1 MSTSRLHDVDSAPPP
16 VEGETRYRL
25 HRRFDRMGRLVG
37 DRGMARLFEA
47 HVLVVGL
54 GGVGS
59 FAVEALVRSGIG
71 RLTLVDFDRVCVTNT
86 NRQLQALSTTVA
98 RRKADLLA
106 ERARAINPQVR
117 AESMPVFYAAAN
129 SADILGCGADWVVDA
144 IDNVTAKCHLL
155 ASAKRRGLPIVS
167 ASGASG
173 RIDPTRIRVA
183 DLADT
188 HTDPLANACR
198 RILRQKYD
206 FPDLGAFGIPTV
218 FSEEK
223 PAEPTDLHYDGGEGF
238 RCVCPGGK
246 NDHHS
251 CEDRRVIYGTASF
264 VTGTFGLTAA
274 SVVVRG
280 ISEG

>member
-1 MSTSRLHDVDSAPPP
+1 MHTPPLPAPAQPSI
-16 VEGETRYRL
+16 EGETRHRL

-37 DRGMARLFEA
+37 DRGMARLFDA

-98 RRKADLLA
+98 RRKAELLA

-117 AESMPVFYAAAN
+117 ADARAVFYGPAS
-129 SADILGCGADWVVDA
+129 SAELLGCGADWVVDA

-173 RIDPTRIRVA
+173 RIDPTRVRVA

-218 FSEEK
+218 FTEEK
-223 PAEPTDLHYDGGEGF
+223 PAEPTELHYDEGEGF
-238 RCVCPGGK
+238 RCVCPGGQ
-246 NDHHS
+246 NEHHS
-251 CEDRRVIYGTASF
+251 CEERRVIYGTASF
-264 VTGTFGLTAA
+264 VTGAFGLTCA
-274 SVVVRG
+274 SVVVRA
-280 ISEG
+280 ISGA